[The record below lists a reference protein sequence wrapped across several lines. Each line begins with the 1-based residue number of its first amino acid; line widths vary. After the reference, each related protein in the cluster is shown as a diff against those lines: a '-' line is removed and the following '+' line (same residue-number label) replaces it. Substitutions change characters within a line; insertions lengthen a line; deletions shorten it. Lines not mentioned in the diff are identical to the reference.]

1 MDAEIFLRTVYGV
14 RNEELLREVCAMATV
29 TDVTKGTL
37 LANCGE
43 PQTQI
48 FFLMKGI
55 FRGFFL
61 DIDGR
66 EITDCLAYRCGEVA
80 MASFGLNN
88 PAQVN
93 IEMMTAGTVMSL
105 PATGLAALMG
115 KYPEVLVIYNRLL
128 TESLAHN
135 WEMKIVLYQ
144 RTARERYEW
153 FQENYPGLIDRI
165 SNKYV
170 ASFLRM
176 NPVTFSRLL
185 HSGDH
190 DA

>member
-1 MDAEIFLRTVYGV
+1 MDAEYFLRTAYGV
-14 RNEELLREVCAMATV
+14 RNEDLLREVCAMATV

-93 IEMMTAGTVMSL
+93 IEMMTAGTVMGL
-105 PATGLAALMG
+105 PAAGLAALMQ
-115 KYPEVLVIYNRLL
+115 KYPEVLVIYNQLL
-128 TESLAHN
+128 TKSLQMN

-144 RTARERYEW
+144 RTAKERYEW
-153 FQENYPGLIDRI
+153 FQKQYPGLIDRI
-165 SNKYV
+165 SNKYI

-185 HSGDH
+185 HSSDH

>member
-1 MDAEIFLRTVYGV
+1 MDAEYFLRTAYGV
-14 RNEELLREVCAMATV
+14 RNEDLLREACAMATV

-48 FFLMKGI
+48 IFLMKGI

-93 IEMMTAGTVMSL
+93 IEMMTAGTVMGL
-105 PATGLAALMG
+105 PAAGLGALMG
-115 KYPEVLVIYNRLL
+115 KYPEVLVIYNQLL
-128 TESLAHN
+128 TKSLQMN

-185 HSGDH
+185 HSSDH

>member
-1 MDAEIFLRTVYGV
+1 MDAEYFLRTAYGV
-14 RNEELLREVCAMATV
+14 RNEDLLREACAMATV

-48 FFLMKGI
+48 IFLMKGI

-66 EITDCLAYRCGEVA
+66 EITDGLAYRCGEVA

-93 IEMMTAGTVMSL
+93 IEMMTAGTVMGL
-105 PATGLAALMG
+105 PAAGLGALMG
-115 KYPEVLVIYNRLL
+115 KYPEVLVIYNQLL
-128 TESLAHN
+128 TKSLQMN

-185 HSGDH
+185 HSSDH